1 MTPRPSSFDTEISL
15 EETKVLLIFILT
27 HGVELGLTSYE
38 SHRYLEETIRASH
51 IRSLFATFVFWTPRL
66 GHGKTILK
74 RLNHARDPERLD
86 GVLNYIFAVVN
97 IACCIGSCHNSHL
110 CLPSKERERS

>member
-51 IRSLFATFVFWTPRL
+51 IRSLFAAFVFWTPRL

-74 RLNHARDPERLD
+74 RLNHARDPETRVGRTIYLFSEISP
-86 GVLNYIFAVVN
+86 VA
-97 IACCIGSCHNSHL
+97 
-110 CLPSKERERS
+110 

>member
-74 RLNHARDPERLD
+74 RLNHARDPETRVGLELYICFRKYRL
-86 GVLNYIFAVVN
+86 LHS
-97 IACCIGSCHNSHL
+97 SCHKSHL